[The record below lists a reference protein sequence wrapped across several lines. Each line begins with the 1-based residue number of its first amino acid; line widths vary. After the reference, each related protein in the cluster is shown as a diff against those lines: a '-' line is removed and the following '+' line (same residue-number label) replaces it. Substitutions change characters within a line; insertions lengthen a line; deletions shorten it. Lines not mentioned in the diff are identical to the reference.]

1 MLPYPILSTLL
12 KSPLGNGKK
21 IRRENKLRVSPRHFV
36 LIENIET
43 RCFSL
48 ARNSFS
54 FPFVPSFSGG
64 MNNCWKS
71 RNLYWKVLPP
81 PAPDNH
87 TVLTVVEALSWW
99 LKCPWAGCPQ
109 CEPWGMKWCLA
120 GAAGGRSAHHIP
132 ALLQPSYWNSSLVHN
147 SLIIVYIR
155 EGAGGNVITLLNDST
170 TESFWAFLFLSF
182 SFFFFLSFLINKNVL
197 DCEI

>member
-1 MLPYPILSTLL
+1 MPQSNHFKLTLKLCGKKKIPTMLPYPILSTLL

-64 MNNCWKS
+64 MNNC
-71 RNLYWKVLPP
+71 
-81 PAPDNH
+81 
-87 TVLTVVEALSWW
+87 
-99 LKCPWAGCPQ
+99 
-109 CEPWGMKWCLA
+109 
-120 GAAGGRSAHHIP
+120 
-132 ALLQPSYWNSSLVHN
+132 
-147 SLIIVYIR
+147 
-155 EGAGGNVITLLNDST
+155 
-170 TESFWAFLFLSF
+170 
-182 SFFFFLSFLINKNVL
+182 
-197 DCEI
+197 